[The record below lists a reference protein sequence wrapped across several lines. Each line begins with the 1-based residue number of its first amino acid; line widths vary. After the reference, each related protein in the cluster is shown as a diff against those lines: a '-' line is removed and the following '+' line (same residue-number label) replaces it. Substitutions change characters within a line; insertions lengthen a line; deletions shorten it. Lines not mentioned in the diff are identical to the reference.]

1 MAPEIG
7 PKTFGTFEKQATGQ
21 GTGPSVVLVAQ
32 WVEHPTGVKEVVNCQ
47 VPIRRCCQESRLSS

>member
-1 MAPEIG
+1 MINQSP
-7 PKTFGTFEKQATGQ
+7 GQ
-21 GTGPSVVLVAQ
+21 GTGPSGVLVAQ